1 MVSEQLFTLRDALLN
16 STDEKPRDL
25 TVTGLTEQAKAPLLA
40 LLFDQFPRPILII
53 TADEERAARLAE
65 ELQTLLALQ
74 SAGNPRVR
82 WLPPRPA
89 SSDDASQE
97 QRISALPAGPD
108 ERTGYRIAALIE
120 LSTNP
125 AARVVTTPAA
135 LLQNS
140 ITRRRL
146 LSAVVTLRTGG
157 TIDRAELLRRL
168 VDLGY
173 QPVTRVDQTGQ
184 FAARGGVVD
193 CFDPGHETP
202 WRIELAP
209 HASPNASPQTSD
221 DGDQIES
228 VRSFDPATQTSLAHL
243 ESVAIAPARES
254 LDETEPTAGFL
265 PPSTVLVFDEPAQL
279 ARVIDEIAATGQ
291 ARGWLPSSQSAGGG
305 EREGESLGRGG
316 IANPTATL
324 LGNFSPHGP
333 PHDMLATRAP
343 TIEPA
348 SPAAGWSAFMEW
360 SRPMSRLTLSALG
373 LETASNPDAEQP
385 LTIDAAAASPQA
397 DGLGLTGTP
406 WTATIE
412 RLTQL
417 VVDRRIVILAH
428 SPLQQQRLL
437 ELLREEGVPAEQWV
451 PRPLLDL
458 QHPPQHPP
466 KHPPKHSP
474 KHSNDAPGGVWVA
487 VGSMAGGCRL
497 GAANWLLLTE
507 EELFCKPSGER
518 PLPPSRRAKLAA
530 VLSSLEELKL
540 DGYVV
545 HLHHGIGQYQGLQR
559 LTIGGF
565 ESDFLV
571 LRYAGGDRIYVPLDR
586 LDLVQKYIGLEGS
599 QPKLDR
605 LGGPAWLRT
614 TKRVKRAVEKLA
626 KDLLALY
633 AARSVAAAHA
643 FPPDGPPAEAFA
655 AGFEY
660 EETPDQQRAI
670 EAVSRALEQPHPMDL
685 LVCGDVGYGKTEVA
699 MRAAFKV
706 AMEGKQTA
714 VLVPTTL
721 LAQQHARTFAAR
733 FAPFPIRIG
742 QLSRFRSAA
751 EQKEI
756 RRALATG
763 EIDILIGT
771 HRLLQRD
778 IEFRDLGLLI
788 VDEEHR
794 FGVRQKE
801 RIKTLKQS
809 VHCLTLSA
817 TPIPRTLQMSLLSLR
832 DLSLIETPP
841 PDRRAVQTR
850 LAPFDHD
857 LIRSAIRFELAR
869 GGQCFFIHNR
879 IQELERIGRLL
890 TELVPEVKIVMAHG
904 QMRTAQL
911 EAAMDRFLSGR
922 ADLLLSTAIVE
933 SGLDIP
939 RANTIIIHRADRF
952 GLADLYQLRGRVG
965 RSAVQAFAY
974 LLVPDEAV
982 LTPAARARLEAIR
995 DFTELGAGFKIAA
1008 RDLEIRGAGNLLG
1021 PQQSGQIAAIGYELY
1036 LQFLDEAIR
1045 TLRGERIEEAPME
1058 PTLALKLSA
1067 YLPDTYVP
1075 DSHQRLA
1082 FYKRLASAADEPSL
1096 RQIEAQLADQ
1106 FGPPPQEAVR
1116 LAEVMTLRLL
1126 AKQLRVQR
1134 IESIEPDDAG
1144 ETGPQTGA
1152 EICLH
1157 FDRRRPPAPEEMKRV
1172 MPAVRRPWRFA
1183 GEWCLAL
1190 RYPTADWASLYP
1202 LVRADLQRL
1211 AGCVKT

>member
-1 MVSEQLFTLRDALLN
+1 MKPPGVSNDLLKLRDTLLA
-16 STDEKPRDL
+16 SPDTQPHHAV
-25 TVTGLTEQAKAPLLA
+25 VTGLTDQAKAPLLA
-40 LLFDQFPRPILII
+40 LLLGRPHARLSDQPPRPAIII
-53 TADEERAARLAE
+53 TTDEEQASRLAE

-74 SAGNPRVR
+74 TSTAAPRVR

-89 SSDDASQE
+89 TPESSGRDEA
-97 QRISALPAGPD
+97 APPPTWPA
-108 ERTGYRIAALIE
+108 ERPGQRIAALIE
-120 LSTNP
+120 LSANP
-125 AARVVTTPAA
+125 AACVVTTPDA
-135 LLQNS
+135 LLQPS
-140 ITRRRL
+140 IARRRL
-146 LSAVVTLRTGG
+146 RSAVIPLTVGTG
-157 TIDRAELLRRL
+157 IDRSELLRRL
-168 VDLGY
+168 VDRGY
-173 QPVTRVDQTGQ
+173 QPVSRVDQPGQ
-184 FAARGGVVD
+184 FAARGGVID
-193 CFDPGHETP
+193 CFDPGQETP

-209 HASPNASPQTSD
+209 ADPPDKNGDRP
-221 DGDQIES
+221 DQIES
-228 VRSFDPATQTSLAHL
+228 LRSFDPATQMSLAHL
-243 ESVAIAPARES
+243 AEAAITPTQES
-254 LDETEPTAGFL
+254 LDETEPTAGYL
-265 PPSTVLVFDEPAQL
+265 PPAALLIFDEPAQL
-279 ARVIDEIAATGQ
+279 ARAID
-291 ARGWLPSSQSAGGG
+291 ARDTA
-305 EREGESLGRGG
+305 SLSTDW
-316 IANPTATL
+316 TAFLET
-324 LGNFSPHGP
+324 
-333 PHDMLATRAP
+333 
-343 TIEPA
+343 
-348 SPAAGWSAFMEW
+348 
-360 SRPMSRLTLSALG
+360 SRSMSRLTLSSLG
-373 LETASNPDAEQP
+373 LEPPTDPAAT
-385 LTIDAAAASPQA
+385 LTVDAAAASPQA

-406 WTATIE
+406 WTTTIE
-412 RLTQL
+412 RLTRL
-417 VVDRRIVILAH
+417 ADSRRVLILAH
-428 SPLQQQRLL
+428 TPIQQQRLL
-437 ELLREEGVPAEQWV
+437 ELLREEGLPAERWT
-451 PRPLLDL
+451 PRPLL
-458 QHPPQHPP
+458 PPERLHDD
-466 KHPPKHSP
+466 S
-474 KHSNDAPGGVWVA
+474 AGGVWVA
-487 VGSMAGGCRL
+487 VGSLAGGCRL

-507 EELFCKPSGER
+507 EELFGKPSGER
-518 PLPPSRRAKLAA
+518 PLPPSRRAKLSAM
-530 VLSSLEELKL
+530 LSSLEELKL

-571 LRYAGGDRIYVPLDR
+571 LRYEGGDKIYVPLDR
-586 LDLVQKYIGLEGS
+586 LDLVQKYIGVEGS
-599 QPKLDR
+599 HPKLDR
-605 LGGPAWLRT
+605 LGGANWARA
-614 TKRVKRAVEKLA
+614 TKRVKRAVEQLA

-633 AARSVAAAHA
+633 ASRSIAAAHA
-643 FPPDGPPAEAFA
+643 FPPDGPAAEAFA

-733 FAPFPIRIG
+733 FAPFPIRVG
-742 QLSRFRSAA
+742 LVSRFQSAA

-756 RRALATG
+756 RRALSTG
-763 EIDILIGT
+763 ELDILIGT

-778 IEFRDLGLLI
+778 IQFRDLGLLV

-850 LAPFDHD
+850 LAPFSHE
-857 LIRSAIRFELAR
+857 LIQTAIRFELAR

-904 QMRTAQL
+904 QMRAAQL
-911 EAAMDRFLSGR
+911 EATMERFLSGK

-974 LLVPDEAV
+974 LFVPDEAV

-1045 TLRGERIEEAPME
+1045 AQRGERIEEAPVE

-1067 YLPDTYVP
+1067 YLPEPYVP

-1082 FYKRLASAADEPSL
+1082 FYKRLASAVDQAAL
-1096 RQIEAQLADQ
+1096 RDIEAQLADQ
-1106 FGPPPQEAVR
+1106 FGPLPAEASR
-1116 LAEVMTLRLL
+1116 LVEVMTLRLL
-1126 AKQLRVQR
+1126 AKQLGVQK
-1134 IESIEPDDAG
+1134 IESTEQEPAAGIE
-1144 ETGPQTGA
+1144 
-1152 EICLH
+1152 ISLH
-1157 FDRRRPPAPEEMKRV
+1157 FDRRHPPTPEGVKRR
-1172 MPAVRRPWRFA
+1172 MPSGRPWRFV
-1183 GEWCLAL
+1183 GEWSMAI
-1190 RYPTADWASLYP
+1190 RYPNTDWASLYP
-1202 LVRADLQRL
+1202 IVRADLQRL
-1211 AGCVKT
+1211 VGCDRT

>member
-1 MVSEQLFTLRDALLN
+1 M
-16 STDEKPRDL
+16 
-25 TVTGLTEQAKAPLLA
+25 
-40 LLFDQFPRPILII
+40 
-53 TADEERAARLAE
+53 
-65 ELQTLLALQ
+65 
-74 SAGNPRVR
+74 
-82 WLPPRPA
+82 
-89 SSDDASQE
+89 
-97 QRISALPAGPD
+97 
-108 ERTGYRIAALIE
+108 
-120 LSTNP
+120 
-125 AARVVTTPAA
+125 
-135 LLQNS
+135 
-140 ITRRRL
+140 
-146 LSAVVTLRTGG
+146 
-157 TIDRAELLRRL
+157 
-168 VDLGY
+168 
-173 QPVTRVDQTGQ
+173 
-184 FAARGGVVD
+184 
-193 CFDPGHETP
+193 
-202 WRIELAP
+202 
-209 HASPNASPQTSD
+209 
-221 DGDQIES
+221 
-228 VRSFDPATQTSLAHL
+228 RSFDPATQTSLAHL
-243 ESVAIAPARES
+243 ERVAIAPARES
-254 LDETEPTAGFL
+254 LDETEPTAGFI
-265 PPSTVLVFDEPAQL
+265 PPSTVLVFDEPVQL
-279 ARVIDEIAATGQ
+279 SRKTAEMETASAA
-291 ARGWLPSSQSAGGG
+291 ANWPS
-305 EREGESLGRGG
+305 
-316 IANPTATL
+316 
-324 LGNFSPHGP
+324 
-333 PHDMLATRAP
+333 
-343 TIEPA
+343 
-348 SPAAGWSAFMEW
+348 FMAW
-360 SRPMSRLTLSALG
+360 SRPMSRLTLSSLG
-373 LETASNPDAEQP
+373 LETAPKPDAEEP

-397 DGLGLTGTP
+397 EGLGLTGTP

-417 VVDRRIVILAH
+417 AVGRRIVILAH
-428 SPLQQQRLL
+428 SPLQQQRLI
-437 ELLREEGVPAEQWV
+437 ELLREEAVPAERWI
-451 PRPLLDL
+451 PHPLLSDVE
-458 QHPPQHPP
+458 
-466 KHPPKHSP
+466 S
-474 KHSNDAPGGVWVA
+474 GGIWVA

-559 LTIGGF
+559 LTIGEF

-571 LRYAGGDRIYVPLDR
+571 LRYAGGDKIYVPLDR
-586 LDLVQKYIGLEGS
+586 LDLVQKYIGVEGS

-706 AMEGKQTA
+706 AMEGTQTA

-742 QLSRFRSAA
+742 LLSRFRSAA

-801 RIKTLKQS
+801 RIKTIKQS

-879 IQELERIGRLL
+879 IQELERFGRLL
-890 TELVPEVKIVMAHG
+890 TELAPEVRIVMAHG
-904 QMRTAQL
+904 QMRAAQL

-965 RSAVQAFAY
+965 RSDVQAFAY

-1045 TLRGERIEEAPME
+1045 ALRGERIEEAPAE

-1082 FYKRLASAADEPSL
+1082 FYKRLAS
-1096 RQIEAQLADQ
+1096 
-1106 FGPPPQEAVR
+1106 
-1116 LAEVMTLRLL
+1116 
-1126 AKQLRVQR
+1126 
-1134 IESIEPDDAG
+1134 
-1144 ETGPQTGA
+1144 
-1152 EICLH
+1152 
-1157 FDRRRPPAPEEMKRV
+1157 
-1172 MPAVRRPWRFA
+1172 
-1183 GEWCLAL
+1183 
-1190 RYPTADWASLYP
+1190 
-1202 LVRADLQRL
+1202 
-1211 AGCVKT
+1211 

>member
-1 MVSEQLFTLRDALLN
+1 MASKDLLTLRDALLHPPE
-16 STDEKPRDL
+16 DRPRDM
-25 TVTGLTEQAKAPLLA
+25 TVTGLTTQGKAPLLA
-40 LLFDQFPRPILII
+40 LLLAPLPDRSESTPSRPALIV
-53 TADEERAARLAE
+53 TPDEEQASRLAE
-65 ELQTLLALQ
+65 ELHTLCSLQ
-74 SAGNPRVR
+74 STAAPLVR
-82 WLPPRPA
+82 WLPPRPEPSPEPGA
-89 SSDDASQE
+89 SGSPPP
-97 QRISALPAGPD
+97 PAPPD
-108 ERTGYRIAALIE
+108 EQAGTRIAALIA
-120 LSTNP
+120 LLTNP
-125 AARVVTTPAA
+125 TACVVTTPAA
-135 LLQNS
+135 LLQS
-140 ITRRRL
+140 SMARRRL
-146 LSAVVTLRTGG
+146 RSAVISLRVGDG
-157 TIDRAELLRRL
+157 IDRGELLRRL
-168 VDLGY
+168 VDRGY
-173 QPVTRVDQTGQ
+173 HPATRVDQPGQ
-184 FAARGGVVD
+184 FAARGGVID
-193 CFDPGHETP
+193 CFDPGQETP

-209 HASPNASPQTSD
+209 SERGDLP
-221 DGDQIES
+221 DQIES
-228 VRSFDPATQTSLAHL
+228 IRSFDPATQLSLAHL
-243 ESVAIAPARES
+243 REAVIAPVKES
-254 LDETEPTAGFL
+254 LDETEPTLDYL
-265 PPSTVLVFDEPAQL
+265 PASTTLILDEPAQL
-279 ARVIDEIAATGQ
+279 SRVIEEA
-291 ARGWLPSSQSAGGG
+291 
-305 EREGESLGRGG
+305 
-316 IANPTATL
+316 
-324 LGNFSPHGP
+324 
-333 PHDMLATRAP
+333 
-343 TIEPA
+343 EPA
-348 SPAAGWSAFMEW
+348 SFSTDWASFIEQ
-360 SRPMSRLTLSALG
+360 SRRNRSRSRLTLSSLG
-373 LETASNPDAEQP
+373 LETTPEESGALSF
-385 LTIDAAAASPQA
+385 DAAAAPPQA

-406 WTATIE
+406 WTTTIE
-412 RLTQL
+412 RLKHL
-417 VVDRRIVILAH
+417 AEIRRVLILAH

-437 ELLREEGVPAEQWV
+437 ELLGEEEVPSDRWTT
-451 PRPLLDL
+451 RPLLSPS
-458 QHPPQHPP
+458 PPE
-466 KHPPKHSP
+466 
-474 KHSNDAPGGVWVA
+474 DAKGGVWVA
-487 VGSMAGGCRL
+487 VGSLSGGSRL

-507 EELFCKPSGER
+507 EELFGKPSKER
-518 PLPPSRRAKLAA
+518 PLPPSRRAKLSA

-540 DGYVV
+540 DGYIV

-559 LTIGGF
+559 LSIGGF

-571 LRYAGGDRIYVPLDR
+571 IRYAGGDKVYVPLDR
-586 LDLVQKYIGLEGS
+586 LDLVQKYIGVEGG

-605 LGGPAWLRT
+605 LGGPAWART
-614 TKRVKRAVEKLA
+614 TRKVKRAVETLA

-633 AARSVAAAHA
+633 ATRTVAAAHA

-660 EETPDQQRAI
+660 EETPDQQLAI
-670 EAVSRALEQPHPMDL
+670 EAVGRALEQPHPMDL

-721 LAQQHARTFAAR
+721 LAQQHARTFAVR
-733 FAPFPIRIG
+733 FAPFPIRVG
-742 QLSRFRSAA
+742 LLSRFRTAA

-778 IEFRDLGLLI
+778 VQFRDLGLLI
-788 VDEEHR
+788 IDEEHR

-817 TPIPRTLQMSLLSLR
+817 TPIPRTLQMSLLNLR

-841 PDRRAVQTR
+841 PDRRAMQTR
-850 LAPFDHD
+850 LAPFDKT
-857 LIRSAIRFELAR
+857 LIQSAIRFELAR

-879 IQELERIGRLL
+879 IQELERIGRML
-890 TELVPEVKIVMAHG
+890 TELVPEVRIVMAHG
-904 QMRTAQL
+904 QMRASQL
-911 EAAMDRFLSGR
+911 EAAMERFLSGH

-1045 TLRGERIEEAPME
+1045 AQRGERIEEAPVE

-1096 RQIEAQLADQ
+1096 RRIEAQLADQ
-1106 FGPPPQEAVR
+1106 FGPPPPEAAR
-1116 LAEVMTLRLL
+1116 LMEVMTLRLL
-1126 AKQLRVQR
+1126 VRQLGVQK
-1134 IESIEPDDAG
+1134 IESIEASNGGGQGLMPG
-1144 ETGPQTGA
+1144 T

-1157 FDRRRPPAPEEMKRV
+1157 FDRRRPPAPEAMERG
-1172 MPAVRRPWRFA
+1172 MPAGRPWRFV
-1183 GEWCLAL
+1183 GEWSMAV
-1190 RYPTADWASLYP
+1190 RYPTADWTSLYP
-1202 LVRADLQRL
+1202 LVRDDLQRL
-1211 AGCVKT
+1211 AGCVRT

>member
-1 MVSEQLFTLRDALLN
+1 MPIVSKELLHLRDVLLAPPN
-16 STDEKPRDL
+16 GPPHTL
-25 TVTGLTEQAKAPLLA
+25 AVTGLTAQGKAPLLA
-40 LLFDQFPRPILII
+40 LLLHQSPRPALVI
-53 TADEERAARLAE
+53 TADGDQAAQLAE

-74 SAGNPRVR
+74 STGRPRVR
-82 WLPPRPA
+82 WLPARPA
-89 SSDDASQE
+89 PPEQTGHDD
-97 QRISALPAGPD
+97 RGLPSPGPPADWAGQ
-108 ERTGYRIAALIE
+108 RIAALIE

-125 AARVVTTPAA
+125 SACVVTTPAA
-135 LLQNS
+135 LLQPAV
-140 ITRRRL
+140 TRRRL
-146 LSAVVTLRTGG
+146 ESAVIPLRVGAA
-157 TIDRAELLRRL
+157 IDRSDLLRRL

-173 QPVTRVDQTGQ
+173 QPVPRVDQPGQ
-184 FAARGGVVD
+184 FTARGGVLD
-193 CFDPGHETP
+193 CFDPGQETP

-209 HASPNASPQTSD
+209 SD
-221 DGDQIES
+221 GSEIDGDRPDQIES
-228 VRSFDPATQTSLAHL
+228 LRSFDPTTQMSLAHL
-243 ESVAIAPARES
+243 QEALIAPARES
-254 LDETEPTAGFL
+254 LEETEPTTAHL
-265 PPSTVLVFDEPAQL
+265 PPSTVLILDEPAQL
-279 ARVIDEIAATGQ
+279 TRLIDEAEPA
-291 ARGWLPSSQSAGGG
+291 PSSA
-305 EREGESLGRGG
+305 
-316 IANPTATL
+316 
-324 LGNFSPHGP
+324 
-333 PHDMLATRAP
+333 D
-343 TIEPA
+343 
-348 SPAAGWSAFMEW
+348 WSAFMTQ
-360 SRPMSRLTLSALG
+360 SRSMTRLTLSSLG
-373 LETASNPDAEQP
+373 LESAPSGPEAT
-385 LTIDAAAASPQA
+385 LMIDAAASSPQA
-397 DGLGLTGTP
+397 DGLGQTGTP

-412 RLTQL
+412 RLTHL
-417 VVDRRIVILAH
+417 AGTRRLLILAH

-437 ELLREEGVPAEQWV
+437 ELLREEGLSAERWTA
-451 PRPLLDL
+451 RSLL
-458 QHPPQHPP
+458 PPS
-466 KHPPKHSP
+466 HSD
-474 KHSNDAPGGVWVA
+474 DASAGIWIA
-487 VGSMAGGCRL
+487 VGSLSGGCRL

-507 EELFCKPSGER
+507 EELFAKPSRER
-518 PLPPSRRAKLAA
+518 PLPPSRRAKLSA

-540 DGYVV
+540 DGCVV

-571 LRYAGGDRIYVPLDR
+571 LRYLGGDKIYVPLDR
-586 LDLVQKYIGLEGS
+586 LDLVQKYIGVEGS

-614 TKRVKRAVEKLA
+614 TKKVKRAVEKLA

-633 AARSVAAAHA
+633 AARSVAAGHA

-670 EAVSRALEQPHPMDL
+670 EAVGRALEQPHPMDL

-733 FAPFPIRIG
+733 FAPFPIRVG
-742 QLSRFRSAA
+742 LLSRFQSAA
-751 EQKEI
+751 EQKEL
-756 RRALATG
+756 RRALSTG
-763 EIDILIGT
+763 EIDIMIGT

-778 IEFRDLGLLI
+778 IEYRDLGLLV

-817 TPIPRTLQMSLLSLR
+817 TPIPRTLQLSLLSLR

-850 LAPFDHD
+850 LAPFDRE
-857 LIRSAIRFELAR
+857 LIRTAIRLELAR

-879 IQELERIGRLL
+879 IQELERIGRML
-890 TELVPEVKIVMAHG
+890 TELVPEARIVMAHG
-904 QMRTAQL
+904 QMRAAQL
-911 EAAMDRFLSGR
+911 ETAMERFLGGK

-974 LLVPDEAV
+974 LMVPDEAV

-1045 TLRGERIEEAPME
+1045 AQRGERIEEAPVE

-1067 YLPDTYVP
+1067 YLPESYVP

-1082 FYKRLASAADEPSL
+1082 FYKRLASAADQPAL
-1096 RQIEAQLADQ
+1096 RQIHAQLADQ
-1106 FGPPPQEAVR
+1106 FGPLPAEAAR
-1116 LAEVMTLRLL
+1116 LVEVMTLRLL
-1126 AKQLRVQR
+1126 AKQLGVQK
-1134 IESIEPDDAG
+1134 IESIE
-1144 ETGPQTGA
+1144 TGPPPGPLDGLTG
-1152 EICLH
+1152 IDLLLH
-1157 FDRRRPPAPEEMKRV
+1157 FDRRHPPAPGDLKRR
-1172 MPAVRRPWRFA
+1172 MPRDRPWRFV
-1183 GEWCLAL
+1183 GEWSVAI
-1190 RYPTADWASLYP
+1190 RYQQAGWPSLYP
-1202 LVRADLQRL
+1202 VILADLQQL
-1211 AGCVKT
+1211 VGCDRT